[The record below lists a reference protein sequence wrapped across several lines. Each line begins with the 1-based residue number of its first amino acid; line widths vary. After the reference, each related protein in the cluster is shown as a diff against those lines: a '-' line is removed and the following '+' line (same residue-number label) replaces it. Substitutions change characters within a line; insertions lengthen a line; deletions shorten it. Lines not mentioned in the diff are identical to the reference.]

1 MEMKMFGGFMK
12 TTSRLALIAAS
23 GMLLGAA
30 MTPAKAADLGG
41 GCCADLEE
49 RVAELEA
56 TTARKGNR
64 VVSLQVYGQVNKG
77 LLIWDDGI
85 DSDAFVVD
93 NQVSTSRFG
102 FKGKASIQPGWTAGY
117 NMEFELNDNRSDE
130 VTQGKGGDEGNDAA
144 ALRIRQN
151 HFYVESDKLG
161 RLTVGHGSTAA
172 DGAYEVNLAN
182 SGRSSDVNIGNSF
195 SVRTAAGGAFGRLNN
210 WANNL
215 DSTRNDVIRYDSP
228 SVYGFILSASW
239 GDNDYADVALR
250 FKKDFG
256 SMRVAAAV
264 AYQWDNQN
272 VVTTNVLVVPPTILG
287 TTDNNFETFGGSISV
302 MHMPTGLFGVFQ
314 AGTREYKNGST
325 NVVGLTAAD
334 QTRADASF
342 WYVQGGIEKKFNSLG
357 ATTIYGEYGK
367 YDDFNAWNGAN
378 LNVITSSEATRWG
391 LGINQKIDAAAM
403 DIYAHAT
410 FWSFDDNTATNYQD
424 MSTVLIGSRI
434 QF

>member
-85 DSDAFVVD
+85 DSDAYVVD

-117 NMEFELNDNRSDE
+117 NIEFELNDNRSDE
-130 VTQGKGGDEGNDAA
+130 VTNLDKAGDDVATDAN
-144 ALRIRQN
+144 ALRLRQN

-161 RLTVGHGSTAA
+161 RLTVGHASTAA
-172 DGAYEVNLAN
+172 DGAFEVNLSNA
-182 SGRSSDVNIGNSF
+182 GRSSDVNIGNNF
-195 SVRTAAGGAFGRLNN
+195 KVRSTGLTNNGTVGA
-210 WANNL
+210 WANNF
-215 DSTRNDVIRYDSP
+215 DSTRNDVIRYDTP

-250 FKKDFG
+250 FKKEFG
-256 SMRVAAAV
+256 AIRVAAAI
-264 AYQWDNQN
+264 AYQWDNQ
-272 VVTTNVLVVPPTILG
+272 VTNTASAAR
-287 TTDNNFETFGGSISV
+287 NFETLGGSVSV
-302 MHMPTGLFGVFQ
+302 MHVPTGLYTAF
-314 AGTREYKNGST
+314 AAATKSYT
-325 NVVGLTAAD
+325 NDPAFTNYVD
-334 QTRADASF
+334 ESM
-342 WYVQGGIEKKFNSLG
+342 WYVQAGIEKKFMPYG
-357 ATTIYGEYGK
+357 ATTIYGEYGS
-367 YDDFNAWNGAN
+367 YNDTSVNSATTPTPYNS
-378 LNVITSSEATRWG
+378 SSEATRWG